1 MRELEQQ
8 QSSAGSGLSKPMAN
22 ITIKRDPMLVARTAD
37 PFETSTYQ
45 HNQPETTTQDYTT
58 RATPV
63 APVRTPSAAPR
74 KPSCQGMPVVKYI
87 RHILNKICSFSSL
100 IRL

>member
-8 QSSAGSGLSKPMAN
+8 QSSLSSGINKPMAN
-22 ITIKRDPMLVARTAD
+22 ITIKRDPMLIARTAD
-37 PFETSTYQ
+37 PFETSTYPDHNS
-45 HNQPETTTQDYTT
+45 HNQSTT

-74 KPSCQGMPVVKYI
+74 KPSCQGMFNI
-87 RHILNKICSFSSL
+87 
-100 IRL
+100 